1 MTQDLRNTIETRIK
15 HLEMLMKGQ
24 AHLDRPEYT
33 TSVIESITKFWSIL
47 DDAHREYIQ
56 CVSLVVEERTRWE

>member
-1 MTQDLRNTIETRIK
+1 
-15 HLEMLMKGQ
+15 MKGQ

-47 DDAHREYIQ
+47 DDADRDYIQ
-56 CVSLVVEERTRWE
+56 CVSLVVEEKARWE

>member
-47 DDAHREYIQ
+47 DDADRDYIQ
-56 CVSLVVEERTRWE
+56 CVSLVVEEKARWE